1 MPPLRIELT
10 TSPERELRKLP
21 PDVRERFVLAIDD
34 LASGGRADVKKL
46 RGTRSTYR
54 LRVGEHRGIFEK
66 KGDLATFTRFAHRS
80 SVYDA

>member
-10 TSPERELRKLP
+10 ASAERELRKLP
-21 PDVRERFVLAIDD
+21 SDVRERFVAAIDG
-34 LASGGRADVKKL
+34 LASSGRDDVKKL
-46 RGTRSTYR
+46 RGTLSTYR

-66 KGDLATFTRFAHRS
+66 KGDLAVFTRFAHRS